1 MTELENQIID
11 RIKEMMKRRNISQ
24 EQLGN
29 EIGEKQYY
37 ISRMLQGKPFPS
49 IDQLVM
55 ISKTLDCSLYYLIG
69 IQEES
74 YRELSEESSKFTKKF
89 ASCDEVMK
97 KVILGLL
104 DMKIDK

>member
-1 MTELENQIID
+1 M
-11 RIKEMMKRRNISQ
+11 SQ

-49 IDQLVM
+49 IDQLIA
-55 ISKTLDCSLYYLIG
+55 ISKALDCSLYYLIG

-74 YRELSEESSKFTKKF
+74 YRELSKQNKEFIELFST
-89 ASCDEVMK
+89 ADETVK
-97 KVILGLL
+97 TIILGILN
-104 DMKIDK
+104 MNNGNKIKKKG